1 VEDPVTSTTTSAQ
14 ELDAL
19 LTPTEVSDY
28 LGVPVGTL
36 ANWRYQGRGPAFLRV
51 GRHVRYRTE
60 DLAAWVGAQLAENLG
75 RPPDTV
81 RPARSGRHLRS
92 AAR

>member
-1 VEDPVTSTTTSAQ
+1 MTSTTSAQ

-19 LTPTEVSDY
+19 LTPAEVSHY

-36 ANWRYQGRGPAFLRV
+36 ANWRYQSRGPAFLRV

-60 DLAAWVGAQLAENLG
+60 DLAAWVQAQLAENLS

-81 RPARSGRHLRS
+81 GHARSGRHLRS
-92 AAR
+92 TAR

>member
-1 VEDPVTSTTTSAQ
+1 MTSTSTTTSAQ

-36 ANWRYQGRGPAFLRV
+36 ANWRYQGRGPSFLRV

-60 DLAAWVGAQLAENLG
+60 DLAMWVEAQLAEISG

-81 RPARSGRHLRS
+81 RHAHSSRHLRS